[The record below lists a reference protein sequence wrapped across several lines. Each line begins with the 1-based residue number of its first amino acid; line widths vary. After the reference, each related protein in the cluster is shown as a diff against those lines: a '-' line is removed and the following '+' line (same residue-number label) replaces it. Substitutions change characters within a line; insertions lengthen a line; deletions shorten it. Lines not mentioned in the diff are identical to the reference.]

1 MILCEEPWYNEPGR
15 EATYRPG
22 SKNVRSTSYNQ
33 KIRRDTI
40 GVAML
45 AWLNQPQSLWKDVL
59 EHHFT
64 ANADRVL
71 HTAVEWSKSEVQ
83 GGREVGLEY
92 GSPSGFMSQ
101 FTAFGHGPTR
111 RSAAPP
117 LNDWTSLL
125 QRLQAALRKYGASQV
140 VSEIPKPIKQE
151 LLTGHPTHHLNHSF
165 VHGTVMSTFSNPLPS
180 PSSKSKALPPSPLS
194 SKSKPPPSPP
204 STGQPQLHAPLPVHP
219 GPWLPGFD
227 TFMDEDGALAV
238 GDPANLPAY
247 MYDFA
252 LRGRGG
258 PSFPSSTRG
267 RGGAR
272 GNTSSSPFG
281 NNFTT
286 RGNVLGPIRGGFTTG
301 RGRGIGQ
308 APSPYLPPPSHSG
321 GDAAGPGYRGGRGG
335 PPGRGI
341 DRGRGRGV
349 SQAPT
354 SHLPLPPLGGPPAG
368 RGDRGG
374 RGGRG
379 NRGSR
384 GGRGGNALLF

>member
-22 SKNVRSTSYNQ
+22 SKNVRSSSYNQ

-45 AWLNQPQSLWKDVL
+45 GWLNQPQSLWKDVL
-59 EHHFT
+59 GHHFT
-64 ANADRVL
+64 ANSDKIL

-83 GGREVGLEY
+83 GDHEVDLEY
-92 GSPSGFMSQ
+92 DPPSGFMSQ
-101 FTAFGHGPTR
+101 FTPLGQGSAR
-111 RSAAPP
+111 RPAAPP
-117 LNDWTSLL
+117 LKDWSQLL
-125 QRLQAALRKYGASQV
+125 QRLQAVLQKYGASQV

-151 LLTGHPTHHLNHSF
+151 LLTGHPTRHLNHSF
-165 VHGTVMSTFSNPLPS
+165 VHGTMMSTFPNPLQS
-180 PSSKSKALPPSPLS
+180 PS
-194 SKSKPPPSPP
+194 SKSKPPPPP
-204 STGQPQLHAPLPVHP
+204 PASTSQPQLYAPLPVHP

-227 TFMDEDGALAV
+227 TFVDEDGALAV

-301 RGRGIGQ
+301 RGRGVGQ
-308 APSPYLPPPSHSG
+308 APSPYLPPPSHFG
-321 GDAAGPGYRGGRGG
+321 GDAAGRGHRGGRGG
-335 PPGRGI
+335 PPGRGT

-349 SQAPT
+349 GQAPT

-368 RGDRGG
+368 RGDRGR
-374 RGGRG
+374 RGGRS

-384 GGRGGNALLF
+384 GGRGGNAL